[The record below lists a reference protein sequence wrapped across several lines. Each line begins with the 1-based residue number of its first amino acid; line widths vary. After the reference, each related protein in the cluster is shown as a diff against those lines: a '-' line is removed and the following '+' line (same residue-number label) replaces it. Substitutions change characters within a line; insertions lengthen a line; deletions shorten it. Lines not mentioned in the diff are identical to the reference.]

1 MRGKGCSMRVGV
13 LRETAL
19 GETRVALVP
28 EVVGRL
34 VQSGWDVHIEPEAG
48 VAAHFP
54 DSVYSAV
61 GAHLTPPEAL
71 LADADLLLKVQRPSP
86 AEVRQMKPGSIFIG
100 FLQPAWNAE
109 LLAQLAERQI
119 TALAMELVPR
129 ITRAQSMDA
138 LSSQAT
144 VAGYKAVLVGAS
156 MLGRLLPMMMTAA
169 GTLVPAR
176 VLVLGAG
183 VAGLQAV
190 ATARRLGG
198 VVTAFDV
205 RAVVK
210 EQVQSL
216 GASFLELPQV
226 NAEGSGGYA
235 KELAEEQ
242 QRRVQELIATAVRD
256 FDLVIATALIPG
268 RRAPLLITAEAV
280 AGMKPGAVIIDL
292 AAETG
297 GNCALT
303 RADETVEIGG
313 VRIAGPTNLPATVAQ
328 HASQMYSRNL
338 QSLIQHLRR
347 DGGLAIELN
356 DEIAAAMV
364 VTADGE
370 VRFGQPRQAA
380 AEPQKK

>member
-1 MRGKGCSMRVGV
+1 MRVGV
-13 LRETAL
+13 LRETAP

-28 EVVGRL
+28 EAVGRL
-34 VQSGWDVHIEPEAG
+34 VQSGWDVHVEPGAG
-48 VAAHFP
+48 AAAHYP
-54 DSVYSAV
+54 DSAYSAV
-61 GAHLTPPEAL
+61 GAHLTPAEPL
-71 LADADLLLKVQRPSP
+71 LAEADLVLKVQRPSP
-86 AEVRQMKPGSIFIG
+86 GEVRQMKPGSTFIG
-100 FLQPAWNAE
+100 FLQPMWNLD

-144 VAGYKAVLVGAS
+144 VAGYKAALVGAS
-156 MLGRLLPMMMTAA
+156 MLDRLLPMMMTAA
-169 GTLVPAR
+169 GTLVPAK

-205 RAVVK
+205 RPVVK

-216 GASFLELPQV
+216 GARFLELPQV

-235 KELAEEQ
+235 KELAEDQ
-242 QRRVQELIATAVRD
+242 QRRVQELIAGAVREA
-256 FDLVIATALIPG
+256 DLVISTALIPG
-268 RRAPLLITAEAV
+268 RRAPLLMTAEAV

-303 RADETVEIGG
+303 RADETVEISD

-347 DGGLAIELN
+347 DGGLAIESS

-370 VRFGQPRQAA
+370 VRFGAPQRA
-380 AEPQKK
+380 AEAQKK

>member
-1 MRGKGCSMRVGV
+1 MRVGV
-13 LRETAL
+13 LRETAP
-19 GETRVALVP
+19 GEARVALVP
-28 EVVGRL
+28 EAVGRL
-34 VQSGWDVHIEPEAG
+34 VQSGWDVHVEPEAG
-48 VAAHFP
+48 AAAHYP
-54 DSVYSAV
+54 DSAYRAA
-61 GAHLTPPEAL
+61 GARLTPAEPL
-71 LADADLLLKVQRPSP
+71 LAEADLVVKVQRPSP
-86 AEVRQMKPGSIFIG
+86 GEVGQMKPGGIFIG
-100 FLQPAWNAE
+100 FLQPGWNPD
-109 LLAQLAERQI
+109 LLAQLAERRI

-156 MLGRLLPMMMTAA
+156 MLDRLLPMMMTAA
-169 GTLVPAR
+169 GTLVPAK

-205 RAVVK
+205 RPVVK

-216 GASFLELPQV
+216 GARFLELPQV
-226 NAEGSGGYA
+226 NAEDSGGYA
-235 KELAEEQ
+235 RELAEDQ
-242 QRRVQELIATAVRD
+242 QRRVQELIAGAVRET
-256 FDLVIATALIPG
+256 DLVISTALIPG
-268 RRAPLLITAEAV
+268 RRAPLLITTEAV
-280 AGMKPGAVIIDL
+280 AGMKPGAVIVDL

-303 RADETVEIGG
+303 RAGETVEIND
-313 VRIAGPTNLPATVAQ
+313 VRIAGPTNLPATVAM

-347 DGGLAIELN
+347 DGGLAIESS

-370 VRFGQPRQAA
+370 VRFGAPQRA
-380 AEPQKK
+380 AEAQKK

>member
-1 MRGKGCSMRVGV
+1 MRVGV
-13 LRETAL
+13 LRETAP

-28 EVVGRL
+28 EAVGRL
-34 VQSGWDVHIEPEAG
+34 VQSGWDVHVEPGAG
-48 VAAHFP
+48 AAAHYP
-54 DSVYSAV
+54 DSAYSAV
-61 GAHLTPPEAL
+61 GAHLTPAEPL
-71 LADADLLLKVQRPSP
+71 LAEADLVLKVQRPSP
-86 AEVRQMKPGSIFIG
+86 GEVRQMKPGSTFIG
-100 FLQPAWNAE
+100 FLQPMWNLD

-144 VAGYKAVLVGAS
+144 VAGYKAALVGAS
-156 MLGRLLPMMMTAA
+156 MLDRLLPMMMTAA
-169 GTLVPAR
+169 GTLVPAK

-205 RAVVK
+205 RPVVK

-216 GASFLELPQV
+216 GARFLELPQV

-235 KELAEEQ
+235 KELAEDQ
-242 QRRVQELIATAVRD
+242 QRRVQELIAGAVRET
-256 FDLVIATALIPG
+256 DLVISTALIPG
-268 RRAPLLITAEAV
+268 RRAPLLMTAEAV

-303 RADETVEIGG
+303 RPDETVEISD

-347 DGGLAIELN
+347 DGGLAIESS
-356 DEIAAAMV
+356 DEIAAVMV

-370 VRFGQPRQAA
+370 VRFGAPQRA
-380 AEPQKK
+380 AEAQKK